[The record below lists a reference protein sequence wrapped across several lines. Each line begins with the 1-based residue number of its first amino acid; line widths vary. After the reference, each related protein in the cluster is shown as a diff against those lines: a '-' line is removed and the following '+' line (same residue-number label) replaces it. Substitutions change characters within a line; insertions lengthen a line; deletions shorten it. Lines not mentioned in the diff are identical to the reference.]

1 MTEIEHAQ
9 FDMMV
14 YMQERCAKATWQQV
28 DDIIRT
34 HIDSPIKGELT
45 REKIKAAGIRAVFYR
60 DDGLHLSLDYQVH
73 EDENGNISMTFD
85 SGLIGLVQGH
95 TLIMPDGTRRP
106 LTDKEESFLFKQGL

>member
-1 MTEIEHAQ
+1 MKEAT
-9 FDMMV
+9 FDLMKYV
-14 YMQERCAKATWQQV
+14 QDRCAKATWQQV
-28 DDIIRT
+28 EGIIRH

-45 REKIKAAGIRAVFYR
+45 REKIKAAGIRTVFYR
-60 DDGLHLSLDYQVH
+60 DDGPHLSLDYPVH

-106 LTDKEESFLFKQGL
+106 LTDKEESFLFNQGL